1 MKDAKG
7 QPVSGAE
14 LAIAVV
20 DEAVLA
26 LTNYQLAD
34 PISVFYSQRAGGA
47 SDHHTRA
54 SIVLVNPEELNQLA
68 EQAQPAMERMA
79 DGARAMA
86 PMAAAPAPA
95 ATQASAAKAVGGA
108 ADQAAQAPI
117 AVRTDFNPLAL
128 FAPAVAT
135 DAQGKAQV
143 EVKVPDNLTRYR
155 VMVVAVAD
163 GKQFGKGES
172 AITARLPLMVRPSP
186 PRFLNF
192 GDKFELPVVLQNQ
205 TDAPMAVD
213 VIVRGTNIAFAPKV
227 TGTSEV
233 PITSTTQGKRVT
245 VPAND
250 RVEVRFPATT
260 VSAGKARFQVGAASG
275 KWADAAQFE
284 LPVWTPA
291 TTEAFAV
298 YGVVDQGAISQPVI
312 APSNVYTQF
321 GGLEITLSSTAM
333 QALTDAFLY
342 LQAYP
347 FECSEQVASRV
358 LSVAALRDVLTAFK
372 AEGLPP
378 PKEIEAAMARD
389 IERLKGMQNSDGGW
403 PIWRKG
409 EESWPYYS
417 IHAAHSLARAKQKS
431 YVVPADTMQKAQ
443 SYLRDIERYIPS
455 YYSEDAR
462 RALIAYALYV
472 RKLTGDADPARAR
485 SLIKEAGGVEK
496 MPLEAL
502 GWIMPTLSDDQNS
515 KIEME
520 AIRRHL
526 NNRVTETAGAA
537 HFATSYGDSNYLLL
551 HSDRRADGILLD
563 ALIGDQ
569 PQSDLIPKIVK
580 GLMAHRKAGRW
591 ANTQENAFILLALD
605 RYFNTYEAQTP
616 DFVAR
621 VWLGDGYA
629 GDATFRG
636 RTTEYRQIDIP
647 MSYLSAKAPVTSTL
661 VLSKEGAGR
670 LYYRLGLRY
679 APTDLRLP
687 PYEAGFTV
695 ERVYEAVDNPD
706 DVKRDSQGVWHVKS
720 GARVRVRLTMVAPTR
735 RYHVAL
741 VDPLPAG
748 FEALNPALAVTG
760 SIPQDPQRQ
769 TGATATGGGGAPGT
783 SIRTCAMNASRR
795 SHRCCGTA
803 STPTPT
809 SLAPRRPARS
819 SLRRPKRKRCTRRRR
834 SAAAP
839 WISSSSNS
847 LLREAGCPEDRPPGC
862 RLRPINGADC
872 LFPLQPGESA
882 LLVARKFV
890 SGDPLGPA
898 PRKLLRSDPRSSALV
913 PSAPW

>member
-1 MKDAKG
+1 M
-7 QPVSGAE
+7 PV
-14 LAIAVV
+14 
-20 DEAVLA
+20 
-26 LTNYQLAD
+26 
-34 PISVFYSQRAGGA
+34 
-47 SDHHTRA
+47 
-54 SIVLVNPEELNQLA
+54 
-68 EQAQPAMERMA
+68 
-79 DGARAMA
+79 
-86 PMAAAPAPA
+86 
-95 ATQASAAKAVGGA
+95 
-108 ADQAAQAPI
+108 
-117 AVRTDFNPLAL
+117 
-128 FAPAVAT
+128 
-135 DAQGKAQV
+135 
-143 EVKVPDNLTRYR
+143 
-155 VMVVAVAD
+155 
-163 GKQFGKGES
+163 
-172 AITARLPLMVRPSP
+172 
-186 PRFLNF
+186 
-192 GDKFELPVVLQNQ
+192 
-205 TDAPMAVD
+205 
-213 VIVRGTNIAFAPKV
+213 
-227 TGTSEV
+227 TS
-233 PITSTTQGKRVT
+233 TQGKRVT

-298 YGVVDQGAISQPVI
+298 YGVVDQGAIAQPVI

-455 YYSEDAR
+455 YYGQDAR

-636 RTTEYRQIDIP
+636 RTTEYREIDIP

-769 TGATATGGGGAPGT
+769 TGANRYWWWWRTWYEHQNMRDERLEAFASLLWDGVHTYTYVARATTPGT
-783 SIRTCAMNASRR
+783 FIAP
-795 SHRCCGTA
+795 
-803 STPTPT
+803 PTKAEEMY
-809 SLAPRRPARS
+809 APETFGR
-819 SLRRPKRKRCTRRRR
+819 
-834 SAAAP
+834 
-839 WISSSSNS
+839 
-847 LLREAGCPEDRPPGC
+847 
-862 RLRPINGADC
+862 GAVDIVVV
-872 LFPLQPGESA
+872 E
-882 LLVARKFV
+882 
-890 SGDPLGPA
+890 
-898 PRKLLRSDPRSSALV
+898 
-913 PSAPW
+913 